1 MLHLLIPFS
10 RQPQTKKSKDCMMAN
25 TIFITGATG
34 NIGGKLVTRILKD
47 DAPVQ
52 LIPLVRASSNIEAQ
66 RRVENVIRVLS
77 PEIDLVQ
84 ARKKI
89 RVICGDITL
98 NELGLTDSL
107 YNRLAK
113 EVTHIIHA
121 AATTKFQL
129 PLECARLIN
138 YGGTKNVMAFAK
150 LAQETGKLQRIAYI
164 STAYVCGRKE
174 GTIYE
179 DEFDR
184 PQGFSNT
191 YEKTKWESE
200 AFVRSLISGL
210 PLVIFRPSI
219 VIGDSQSGRTI
230 TFNVLYTP
238 LRWIK
243 QGMLTA
249 LPCSPGIPLD
259 VVPADFVSNAIHNI
273 FMKTK
278 KCIGKTYHIVAG
290 SKGST
295 TVGEIVRRALDF
307 FNSKPEGRPLDQIKF
322 LPLYS
327 GTGTTLLPSQAKRGL
342 QLLKSYEPYI
352 CLARCFDNKN
362 TIEALQGT
370 GITAPVIPTYFHNIL
385 EYSFATDWRRQIKY
399 AA

>member
-1 MLHLLIPFS
+1 
-10 RQPQTKKSKDCMMAN
+10 MMTN
-25 TIFITGATG
+25 IIFITGATG

-52 LIPLVRASSNIEAQ
+52 LILLVRGSSNIEAQ
-66 RRVENVIRVLS
+66 RRVEDVIRVLS
-77 PEIDLVQ
+77 PEIDPVQ

-98 NELGLTDSL
+98 NGFGLPESMLRSL
-107 YNRLAK
+107 AG

-129 PLECARLIN
+129 PLECARLVN
-138 YGGTKNVMAFAK
+138 YGGTKNVMAFAR
-150 LAQETGKLQRIAYI
+150 LAQETGKLQAIAYI
-164 STAYVCGRKE
+164 STAYVCGKKE

-184 PQGFSNT
+184 PRGFSNT

-200 AFVRSLISGL
+200 AFVWNLISDL

-219 VIGDSQSGRTI
+219 VVGDSQSGRTI

-249 LPCSPGIPLD
+249 LPCSPSVPLD

-273 FMKTK
+273 FMNTK
-278 KCIGKTYHIVAG
+278 KCTGKVYHIVAG
-290 SKGST
+290 RKGST

-307 FNSKPEGRPLDQIKF
+307 FNSKPEGRSLNQIKF

-327 GTGTTLLPSQAKRGL
+327 DIGATPLLPSQAARGL

-352 CLARCFDNKN
+352 RLARCFDNKN

-370 GITAPVIPTYFHNIL
+370 GITAPMIPIYFHNIL
-385 EYSFATDWRRQIKY
+385 EYSFATDWGRQIKY